1 MKDQERPFSHRHI
14 IRENLVFAN
23 NKQQQTRVD
32 RSQSECQSKIP
43 LRKPKKTPQYFDY
56 RQRYSTPIV
65 FPSTTPRVYPNTQA
79 QYRLFNLYQPNT
91 NRF

>member
-1 MKDQERPFSHRHI
+1 MKDQEKPPLYRRT
-14 IRENLVFAN
+14 IRENLVFTN
-23 NKQQQTRVD
+23 NKQYQTCVD

-43 LRKPKKTPQYFDY
+43 LRNRNKTPQYFEY

-65 FPSTTPRVYPNTQA
+65 FQSTTPRIFPNIQV
-79 QYRLFNLYQPNT
+79 QYRLFNLYQPNS